1 MCSMCW
7 TAEEDK
13 GDDEAELAATHI
25 LSYGQNTMGIG
36 YMALWG
42 FGAKCRTGLDEAE
55 WSGYP
60 LDCYYYQSTFSAKVL
75 KK

>member
-36 YMALWG
+36 YMELWG
-42 FGAKCRTGLDEAE
+42 FWAKRRIMDLMDRMLRLLEHLRC
-55 WSGYP
+55 
-60 LDCYYYQSTFSAKVL
+60 
-75 KK
+75 